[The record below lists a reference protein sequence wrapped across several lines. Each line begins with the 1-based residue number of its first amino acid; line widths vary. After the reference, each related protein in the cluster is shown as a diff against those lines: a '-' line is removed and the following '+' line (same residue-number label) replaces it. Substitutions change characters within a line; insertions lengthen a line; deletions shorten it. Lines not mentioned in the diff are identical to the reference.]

1 MKTFFIRT
9 ATAVLLIGYVI
20 GMLVL
25 EYFFSAKCGSI
36 FGDLLILSFGLLALY
51 EMYKSFAKAEIYM
64 FRLPLFVLG
73 VTMYP
78 VFYLMEH
85 FCGTGLVGLFI
96 SFLFSAAL
104 AIGMFAFSTD
114 RPLSDL
120 LSTIFAM
127 VYPFM
132 MLASAY
138 VISIRYCAI
147 FAIVFA
153 VFMPVF
159 CDSMAYWVGS
169 TVKGPKLCPKISPKK
184 TISGAIGGLLGA
196 MIAAV
201 VMFLFFEYFN
211 VLPNIGYVPFTD
223 TPWKSALIYLAI
235 GFVGGIV
242 SQVGD
247 IAASKIKRCIG
258 VKDYGNI
265 FPGHGGAMDRID
277 SIMYTLVLLLIAFT
291 IVYSV

>member
-9 ATAVLLIGYVI
+9 FTAVFLIAYVV

-25 EYFFSAKCGSI
+25 EYFFNSVCGSI
-36 FGDLLILSFGLLALY
+36 FSDLLILSFGLLALY
-51 EMYKSFAKAEIYM
+51 EVYKSFTKAEIYM

-73 VTMYP
+73 VTLYP
-78 VFYLMEH
+78 VFFLLEY
-85 FCGTGLVGLFI
+85 FCGLGLIGLFI
-96 SFLFSAAL
+96 SFIFSAAL

-120 LSTIFAM
+120 TSTIFAM
-127 VYPFM
+127 VYPFI

-138 VISIRYCAI
+138 VISSKFCAI

-159 CDSMAYWVGS
+159 CDSFAYWIGS

-184 TISGAIGGLLGA
+184 TISGAIGGLIGA
-196 MIAAV
+196 MLAAV
-201 VMFLFFEYFN
+201 GMFLFFEYFN
-211 VLPNIGYVPFTD
+211 VLPNVGYVPFTD

-235 GFVGGIV
+235 GILGGVV

-247 IAASKIKRCIG
+247 IAASKIKRCLG

-291 IVYSV
+291 IIYAV